1 MKRVI
6 VFCDYIEANTIAKV
20 LKITMIIIISWKII
34 RYYNRFPTCNVPV
47 LNEKLIDV
55 TLN

>member
-34 RYYNRFPTCNVPV
+34 RYAITIGFRR
-47 LNEKLIDV
+47 V
-55 TLN
+55 TSPS

>member
-47 LNEKLIDV
+47 LNEKV
-55 TLN
+55 N